1 MDKKKGNKV
10 ISTICYVIGNLAAF
24 TAACVAVSEL
34 MPRISGTITK
44 AAAKRTNANRDD
56 DDWGP
61 VIEKKEV
68 STEEEGTD
76 AD

>member
-10 ISTICYVIGNLAAF
+10 ISTICYVIGSLAAF
-24 TAACVAVSEL
+24 AAACVAVSEL

-56 DDWGP
+56 DD
-61 VIEKKEV
+61 
-68 STEEEGTD
+68 
-76 AD
+76 

>member
-1 MDKKKGNKV
+1 MNKADTHTWQAMPAF
-10 ISTICYVIGNLAAF
+10 SLAAF
-24 TAACVAVSEL
+24 AAACVAVSEL

-44 AAAKRTNANRDD
+44 AAAKRTNANCDD

>member
-10 ISTICYVIGNLAAF
+10 ISTICYVIGSLAA
-24 TAACVAVSEL
+24 L

-68 STEEEGTD
+68 STEEEDTD

>member
-1 MDKKKGNKV
+1 MDEKKENKIV
-10 ISTICYVIGNLAAF
+10 STICYVIGSLAAF

-44 AAAKRTNANRDD
+44 MAAKRENAKLEN

-61 VIEKKEV
+61 IIEKK
-68 STEEEGTD
+68 TEDAKEDISD

>member
-1 MDKKKGNKV
+1 MDEKKGDKV
-10 ISTICYVIGNLAAF
+10 ISTICYVIGSLAAF
-24 TAACVAVSEL
+24 AVACVAVSEL

-44 AAAKRTNANRDD
+44 AAAKRANANCD

-61 VIEKKEV
+61 VIEKKVV
-68 STEEEGTD
+68 STKEEGTD

>member
-1 MDKKKGNKV
+1 
-10 ISTICYVIGNLAAF
+10 
-24 TAACVAVSEL
+24 